1 MDRENVWKSYTSEQ
15 QDQLNQVNE
24 KYKACLDAGKTE
36 RECVKLAKEE
46 AEKAGYVSLEEAKAP
61 LKAGDKIYAVGMD
74 KSIALFQIGNQPLE
88 AGMNILGAHIDSP
101 RIDEAESVV

>member
-24 KYKACLDAGKTE
+24 KYKVCLDAGKTE

-46 AEKAGYVSLEEAKAP
+46 AL
-61 LKAGDKIYAVGMD
+61 
-74 KSIALFQIGNQPLE
+74 
-88 AGMNILGAHIDSP
+88 
-101 RIDEAESVV
+101 